1 VIIQHRSNICYR
13 RHVAELRRAPGMRE
27 RAPGAWE
34 LIVEAGRDPVTGR
47 RRQVSRMFYGSVREA
62 KKARAELL
70 VEVGKGRHTG
80 TAATVGHLYAE
91 WIVELRR
98 KGRSPNTVYGYEL
111 VYNRNIRPTLGNVA
125 VSKVNSKM
133 LTDLYGAHQGRGL
146 SARSVHQIH
155 ACLSSMF
162 TQACRWGWR
171 DSNPAQWAEPPALPN
186 VAPVV
191 PTPAQVRLLIE
202 AAEQSRRPEYARAI
216 LVAATTGVRRAELC
230 AIRRTRDID
239 WKRRLLTVSASI
251 VAVRDVPLQEIPTK
265 NRRQR
270 TVALDELTV
279 SMLTAQVEMLEQRAA
294 LAKARLAPDAYVFSD
309 DIEGLVPWKPDAV
322 SQYFGRLR
330 QRAGLTH
337 LDFHS
342 LRKFMETYGQ
352 EMGYSVSQV
361 AMRAGHDPAVAAKHF
376 SGRVVETDRELANAV
391 ASLLSG

>member
-1 VIIQHRSNICYR
+1 
-13 RHVAELRRAPGMRE
+13 MRE
-27 RAPGAWE
+27 RAPGTWE

-47 RRQVSRMFYGSVREA
+47 SRQVSRTFHGTLREA

-80 TAATVGHLYAE
+80 TAATVDQLYAD
-91 WIVELRR
+91 WVTELRR

-111 VYNRNIRPTLGNVA
+111 VYKRNIRPTLGKVP
-125 VSKVNSKM
+125 VTKVNTKM

-146 SARSVHQIH
+146 AARSVHQIH

-171 DSNPAQWAEPPALPN
+171 DTNPAQWAEPPSLPN

-191 PTPAQVRLLIE
+191 PTPDEVRRLIE

-230 AIRRTRDID
+230 AVRRQRDID
-239 WKRRLLTVSASI
+239 WDRGLLTVSASI
-251 VAVRDVPLQEIPTK
+251 VSLRGVPLREITTK

-270 TVALDELTV
+270 TLALDDLTL
-279 SMLTAQVEMLEQRAA
+279 SILRAQVDMLEQRAA
-294 LAKARLAPDAYVFSD
+294 LAKVRLVPDAYVFSD
-309 DIEGLVPWKPDAV
+309 DIEGALPWKPDAV

-330 QRAGLTH
+330 QRTGLVH

-352 EMGYSVSQV
+352 EMGYSVAEV
-361 AMRAGHDPAVAAKHF
+361 AMRAGHDPAVAAKHY
-376 SGRVVETDRELANAV
+376 SGRVVETDRGWPRPLHRF
-391 ASLLSG
+391 